1 MAAAPPDHDVTDL
14 LLAWRQVG
22 GDAPDRLF
30 SIVYQELR
38 GIAHRQLFGERRD
51 HTLGTT
57 GLVHEAYFR
66 LVDQSRAQWADR
78 GHFFAI
84 AARVMR
90 RVLVD
95 YARQRRAEKRG
106 GELVR
111 VDLDDVAI
119 PLDQRPQVLLAL
131 DEALTRLC
139 AEDERIGG
147 VVECRFFGGLT
158 EEETAVALGVTS
170 RTVRRDWVKGRAW
183 LHQALGSD
191 A

>member
-38 GIAHRQLFGERRD
+38 RIAHRQLFGERPD

-57 GLVHEAYFR
+57 GLVHEAYLR

-84 AARVMR
+84 AAQVMR

-95 YARQRRAEKRG
+95 YARRRRAEKRG
-106 GELVR
+106 GELGR
-111 VDLDDVAI
+111 
-119 PLDQRPQVLLAL
+119 
-131 DEALTRLC
+131 
-139 AEDERIGG
+139 

-158 EEETAVALGVTS
+158 EEETAAGSGSPLGPCGAT
-170 RTVRRDWVKGRAW
+170 G
-183 LHQALGSD
+183 
-191 A
+191 